1 VATVKAL
8 PSVLRV
14 RRSAPHTPDAR
25 SKVHWQV
32 AGAPALLR
40 PHQLGA
46 QTPEFGVADRPGF
59 FQPIEL
65 FDFICG
71 TKAALN
77 ARDAYPISR
86 YPSRLHRQGL
96 QRLSNGARDPPL
108 MTDALCRPLLRSFWW
123 NV

>member
-46 QTPEFGVADRPGF
+46 QTPEFGASLIDPAF
-59 FQPIEL
+59 FSRSSFSISS
-65 FDFICG
+65 
-71 TKAALN
+71 AAPKPPSMRETRTQSVDIRHDCI
-77 ARDAYPISR
+77 ARVCSASR
-86 YPSRLHRQGL
+86 TVRVIHR
-96 QRLSNGARDPPL
+96 
-108 MTDALCRPLLRSFWW
+108 
-123 NV
+123 